1 MMILKVISFA
11 LVALFLYL
19 LFKDKRG
26 DLAALILLA
35 AGVVIFIYCISQVS
49 EVVNF
54 LKNIADRAGID
65 TVYIQIVLKILAIAY
80 LASFASEICKDA
92 GAGSLASKVEFSGKM
107 NIFILVLAIPI
118 LMAVLDSI
126 LQIL

>member
-11 LVALFLYL
+11 LVSLFLYL

-54 LKNIADRAGID
+54 LKTIADKAGID

-107 NIFILVLAIPI
+107 FILVLAIPI